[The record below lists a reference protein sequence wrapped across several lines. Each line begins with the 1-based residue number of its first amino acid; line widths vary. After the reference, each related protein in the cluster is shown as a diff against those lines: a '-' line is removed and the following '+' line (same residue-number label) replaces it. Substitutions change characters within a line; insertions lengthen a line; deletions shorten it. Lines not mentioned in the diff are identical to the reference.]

1 MFPIMYRLQ
10 SIAKYPD
17 IFRPL
22 GGLHFRTVTG
32 IPKNNSVFTVCSVGT
47 FEVILWLLF
56 RNRPINRWRF
66 NVQKGFL
73 LKGTFGFGI
82 WILAGLNGHVIKIF
96 VYYIGKLCEF
106 PSFFFDFLN
115 FFRLSVTTLC
125 IGNLGH
131 ILRLTN
137 RTKSAHLYPSLKFA

>member
-1 MFPIMYRLQ
+1 MYRLK

-47 FEVILWLLF
+47 WLLF
-56 RNRPINRWRF
+56 RNRPIYRWRF

-73 LKGTFGFGI
+73 LKGAFGFGI

-106 PSFFFDFLN
+106 PSFFLDFLN

-125 IGNLGH
+125 IGNLGQ